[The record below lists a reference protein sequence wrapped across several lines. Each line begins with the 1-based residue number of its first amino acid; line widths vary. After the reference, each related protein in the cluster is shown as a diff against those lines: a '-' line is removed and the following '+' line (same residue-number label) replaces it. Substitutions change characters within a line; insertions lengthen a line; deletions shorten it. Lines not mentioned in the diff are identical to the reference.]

1 MLYPR
6 LLTWY
11 SILTIFFR
19 CPASLDQCTDDAP
32 RICKPYFQAKHAVSP
47 HLEPYYDTYAAPYV
61 QLAKPYYETVDQK
74 VLTPTWTYAAKYG
87 GPRLAQA
94 QAVGQAQW
102 EKNVQPELLKYQALA
117 KTKYDQALA
126 PHVDQAVAAVSPYY
140 EVART
145 NALQTYHDLI
155 LPTYVT
161 VQPYAQQAYDTAS
174 TFTTETAIPSAAWA
188 WNKIYVFLD
197 DTVWPQLR
205 VLYVENVEP
214 QLHKIGQRLGRYNG
228 SNTQKPNETTA
239 RYAMLLRTLPR
250 ETMLTWIPNSTAAK
264 ATSTVTK
271 PSSTV
276 ATASATPASSDA
288 ETSSTVASSSSSD
301 VAPPKSKEA
310 PVHTES
316 ITNKIKTEEI
326 PAPEVV
332 PDESET
338 RRNARIT
345 VAQDLKD
352 WQEKYAKAADEGA
365 AEIDDRIDEISKR
378 VIRRQAR
385 TMGKSLV
392 NELNKSIEKELKTLK
407 TEIKSIIGDVKKG
420 SEPSGSAV
428 EKITA
433 AVRKAGMEIKDKS
446 QDVRTWADNYEGEL
460 QAAVTKAAESHFK
473 ILGSIRDLALQK
485 IGMKWAWMEG
495 VTYKD
500 WAKYH
505 LLKDRF
511 DEWEVDLKNLI
522 TSHTG
527 LQQAQDAGRAVESE
541 AMALA
546 QAAAK
551 ELASLKLVAGW
562 KLTALDDSDDFDPAS
577 TQAAAE
583 EVLKAAAAE
592 AEAAKAE
599 EEAESAADDEA
610 IPTAES
616 VLDSTTSTATE
627 EISSSVSPDQAP
639 ADAHD
644 TPDLASTIVLEET
657 PVFHDNTTEATEPA
671 KPESAHLPVDE
682 VGEPVDADVSAPV
695 EEEKP
700 QSSATAPV
708 KSAMFGAAAQS
719 VPSRQPILDDDTFE
733 SAESVISAMQSD
745 IPATISSAA
754 SSAYSAAMSG
764 AAERYSQALSIVSAQ
779 VSGTPK
785 PAHEQ
790 ILASVTLAY
799 GNAVAAASSRLDAAL
814 HAAQQGLFATTTTDA
829 LLAVPTFA
837 GWAGIESIAASRLN
851 EGQAWAAQQYESA
864 RVAIGLATPTPT
876 DISGSAS
883 SVASVAGESLSAATA
898 AAGQNVEKL
907 LQNAQLNYYAGLG
920 LAQAR
925 YSEFLAAASSALSS
939 MTATPTPTD
948 VAGTLSSAA
957 SVASESA
964 ASVASVVGENASSVA
979 AAGYDNASSAADA
992 AGTLAAAGYDNVVS
1006 AADAAGTLAAAGYVN
1021 VASAAGAAG
1030 TFAHESWD
1038 AVVNQLSLQIYGQ
1051 PTPTLWYD
1059 SLFGA
1064 ASTYASSATEA
1075 VGGGAD
1081 TVTSAAGSYAAAASE
1096 EASKQYVVVSSI
1108 VSELLVGKEPT
1119 FSESVFS
1126 RLAGAYSAAT
1136 SSANSFASVA
1146 SETVSSVVTEAT
1158 EAVKEASQN
1167 VKDEL

>member
-1 MLYPR
+1 M
-6 LLTWY
+6 
-11 SILTIFFR
+11 
-19 CPASLDQCTDDAP
+19 
-32 RICKPYFQAKHAVSP
+32 
-47 HLEPYYDTYAAPYV
+47 
-61 QLAKPYYETVDQK
+61 
-74 VLTPTWTYAAKYG
+74 
-87 GPRLAQA
+87 
-94 QAVGQAQW
+94 
-102 EKNVQPELLKYQALA
+102 
-117 KTKYDQALA
+117 
-126 PHVDQAVAAVSPYY
+126 
-140 EVART
+140 
-145 NALQTYHDLI
+145 
-155 LPTYVT
+155 
-161 VQPYAQQAYDTAS
+161 
-174 TFTTETAIPSAAWA
+174 
-188 WNKIYVFLD
+188 
-197 DTVWPQLR
+197 
-205 VLYVENVEP
+205 
-214 QLHKIGQRLGRYNG
+214 
-228 SNTQKPNETTA
+228 
-239 RYAMLLRTLPR
+239 
-250 ETMLTWIPNSTAAK
+250 
-264 ATSTVTK
+264 
-271 PSSTV
+271 

-288 ETSSTVASSSSSD
+288 KASTTASSSSSD
-301 VAPPKSKEA
+301 AAPPKSEEA
-310 PVHTES
+310 PAHTES
-316 ITNKIKTEEI
+316 LTEKFKTDGI
-326 PAPEVV
+326 PAPEVS
-332 PDESET
+332 PGESET
-338 RRNARIT
+338 RRNARII

-378 VIRRQAR
+378 VIRRQANK
-385 TMGKSLV
+385 MGKSLV
-392 NELNKSIEKELKTLK
+392 QELDKSIETELKALK
-407 TEIKSIIGDVKKG
+407 TEIKSIVGGVKRG
-420 SEPSGSAV
+420 SEPSDSAM
-428 EKITA
+428 EKFTA

-446 QDVRTWADNYEGEL
+446 QDVRNWAENYENEL

-511 DEWEVDLKNLI
+511 DEWEDDLKNLI

-527 LQQAQDAGRAVESE
+527 LQEAQDAGRAVEGE
-541 AMALA
+541 AMELA

-551 ELASLKLVAGW
+551 ELATLKLVAGW

-577 TQAAAE
+577 TQSAAE
-583 EVLKAAAAE
+583 EVTKAAAAE

-599 EEAESAADDEA
+599 EQASSATDSDDASETTA
-610 IPTAES
+610 TEDDATPIAES
-616 VLDSTTSTATE
+616 VLASTSTATE
-627 EISSSVSPDQAP
+627 EISSSVSPGQAP
-639 ADAHD
+639 EDAQD

-657 PVFHDNTTEATEPA
+657 PIFHDNTTEATEPA
-671 KPESAHLPVDE
+671 KAEGAHLPVDE
-682 VGEPVDADVSAPV
+682 VGESVEADVSAPV
-695 EEEKP
+695 DEEIQP
-700 QSSATAPV
+700 TATASV

-733 SAESVISAMQSD
+733 SAESIISAMQSD

-764 AAERYSQALSIVSAQ
+764 AAEHYSQALSMVSAQ

-790 ILASVTLAY
+790 ILASVTSAY

-814 HAAQQGLFATTTTDA
+814 NAAQHGIFATTTTNA
-829 LLAVPTFA
+829 LPAIPTFA
-837 GWAGIESIAASRLN
+837 DWAGIESIAASRLN
-851 EGQAWAAQQYESA
+851 EGQAWAAQQYENA
-864 RVAIGLATPTPT
+864 KVAIGLATPTPT

-883 SVASVAGESLSAATA
+883 SVASVAGESLSSATA
-898 AAGQNVEKL
+898 VAGQNIEKL

-920 LAQAR
+920 LAQVR

-964 ASVASVVGENASSVA
+964 ASVASVVSENASSVA
-979 AAGYDNASSAADA
+979 AAGYDNVSSAADA

-1006 AADAAGTLAAAGYVN
+1006 AADAAGTLAAAGYDN

-1081 TVTSAAGSYAAAASE
+1081 AVTSAAGSYAAAASG

-1126 RLAGAYSAAT
+1126 RLAGAYSAVT
-1136 SSANSFASVA
+1136 SSANSFASAA
-1146 SETVSSVVTEAT
+1146 SETIPSAATEAT
-1158 EAVKEASQN
+1158 EAVKEATQN